1 MAMTGGTRSLH
12 ERLRGFEIRATV
24 EQLALAASLYWLLLC
39 NRPLFAAVFAGRDL
53 GAASSWLL
61 GISVA
66 VLLLA
71 LHWLILL
78 LVLNRWT
85 ARPLLALLFVITAF
99 ATFYIERFNIVLDSA
114 MLRNVLQ
121 THPAEARELLS
132 PALLGHVL
140 WQAGIPVLLLWR
152 VRVIGLPPLRAGV
165 RRLAA
170 LAIALVAAVAAVL
183 VSFQPLSSLMRNQH
197 AVRFM
202 ATPANVFWATSV
214 ALAAQTREAAKP
226 RQPIGLDAAPGPTW
240 AQATRPRLLVLVVGE
255 TARAANWGLSGY
267 ARQTTPQLAERN
279 VINFRD
285 VSACGTNTEVSVP
298 CMFAPVGRRN
308 YDETRIRSSES
319 LLHVLARA
327 GADVLWL
334 DNQAGCKGVC
344 EGLPTRAARDGAPA
358 ALCRDGH
365 CLDEALLAGL
375 GAYLD
380 QTRGTRV
387 LVLHT
392 LGNHGPSY
400 FRRYPPAFER
410 FTPVCKFDDLA
421 RCALPDIA
429 NAYDNA
435 LLYTDHVLARLID
448 ALARRADRL
457 DSAMLFV
464 SDHGESLGEKGLFLH
479 GMPYRLAPEEQLKVP
494 MVLWQTAG
502 FASRAGVDETCLRKH
517 ATQPASHDHLFHTVL
532 GLLDVRTALYER
544 AWDLGAACRA
554 ATPRP

>member
-1 MAMTGGTRSLH
+1 
-12 ERLRGFEIRATV
+12 
-24 EQLALAASLYWLLLC
+24 
-39 NRPLFAAVFAGRDL
+39 
-53 GAASSWLL
+53 
-61 GISVA
+61 
-66 VLLLA
+66 
-71 LHWLILL
+71 
-78 LVLNRWT
+78 
-85 ARPLLALLFVITAF
+85 
-99 ATFYIERFNIVLDSA
+99 
-114 MLRNVLQ
+114 
-121 THPAEARELLS
+121 
-132 PALLGHVL
+132 
-140 WQAGIPVLLLWR
+140 
-152 VRVIGLPPLRAGV
+152 
-165 RRLAA
+165 
-170 LAIALVAAVAAVL
+170 
-183 VSFQPLSSLMRNQH
+183 
-197 AVRFM
+197 
-202 ATPANVFWATSV
+202 
-214 ALAAQTREAAKP
+214 
-226 RQPIGLDAAPGPTW
+226 
-240 AQATRPRLLVLVVGE
+240 
-255 TARAANWGLSGY
+255 
-267 ARQTTPQLAERN
+267 
-279 VINFRD
+279 
-285 VSACGTNTEVSVP
+285 
-298 CMFAPVGRRN
+298 
-308 YDETRIRSSES
+308 
-319 LLHVLARA
+319 
-327 GADVLWL
+327 
-334 DNQAGCKGVC
+334 
-344 EGLPTRAARDGAPA
+344 
-358 ALCRDGH
+358 
-365 CLDEALLAGL
+365 
-375 GAYLD
+375 
-380 QTRGTRV
+380 V

>member
-39 NRPLFAAVFAGRDL
+39 NRPLFVAVFAGRDL

-61 GISVA
+61 GTSVA

-71 LHWLILL
+71 LHGLILL

-140 WQAGIPVLLLWR
+140 WQAGIPLLLLWR
-152 VRVIGLPPLRAGV
+152 VRVIGLPPLRAGL

-226 RQPIGLDAAPGPTW
+226 RQPIGLDAAPGPSW
-240 AQATRPRLLVLVVGE
+240 AQAARPRLLVFVVGE
-255 TARAANWGLSGY
+255 TARTANWGLSGY
-267 ARQTTPQLAERN
+267 ARQTTPQLAERH

-285 VSACGTNTEVSVP
+285 VSACGTKT
-298 CMFAPVGRRN
+298 
-308 YDETRIRSSES
+308 
-319 LLHVLARA
+319 
-327 GADVLWL
+327 
-334 DNQAGCKGVC
+334 
-344 EGLPTRAARDGAPA
+344 
-358 ALCRDGH
+358 
-365 CLDEALLAGL
+365 
-375 GAYLD
+375 
-380 QTRGTRV
+380 
-387 LVLHT
+387 
-392 LGNHGPSY
+392 
-400 FRRYPPAFER
+400 
-410 FTPVCKFDDLA
+410 
-421 RCALPDIA
+421 
-429 NAYDNA
+429 
-435 LLYTDHVLARLID
+435 
-448 ALARRADRL
+448 
-457 DSAMLFV
+457 
-464 SDHGESLGEKGLFLH
+464 
-479 GMPYRLAPEEQLKVP
+479 
-494 MVLWQTAG
+494 
-502 FASRAGVDETCLRKH
+502 
-517 ATQPASHDHLFHTVL
+517 
-532 GLLDVRTALYER
+532 
-544 AWDLGAACRA
+544 
-554 ATPRP
+554 

>member
-1 MAMTGGTRSLH
+1 MATDGKPRSLRD
-12 ERLRGFEIRATV
+12 RLRSFEIRVTV
-24 EQLALAASLYWLLLC
+24 EQLALAASLYWLLVC
-39 NRPLFAAVFAGRDL
+39 NRPLFTAVVEGRDL
-53 GAASSWLL
+53 GAGATWLL
-61 GISVA
+61 VASVA
-66 VLLLA
+66 MLLLA

-85 ARPLLALLFVITAF
+85 ARPLLALLIVITAF
-99 ATFYIERFNIVLDSA
+99 ATFYIDRFNIVLDSA

-132 PALLGHVL
+132 PALVLHLL
-140 WQAGIPVLLLWR
+140 WQAGIALLLLWR
-152 VRVIGLPPLRAGV
+152 VRVISLPPLRSGL

-170 LAIALVAAVAAVL
+170 LAIALTAAIAAIL
-183 VSFQPLSSLMRNQH
+183 VSFQPLSSLVRNQH
-197 AVRFM
+197 AVRFL
-202 ATPANVFWATSV
+202 ATPANVVWAVGAT
-214 ALAAQTREAAKP
+214 LAAQTREAARP

-240 AQATRPRLLVLVVGE
+240 AQATRPRLLVFVVGE

-279 VINFRD
+279 VINFHD

-298 CMFAPVGRRN
+298 CMFAPVGRRD
-308 YDETRIRSSES
+308 YDETRIRGSES

-327 GADVLWL
+327 GAAVLWL
-334 DNQAGCKGVC
+334 DNQSGCKGVC
-344 EGLPTRAARDGAPA
+344 EGLSTRAARDGAPV

-365 CLDEALLAGL
+365 CLDEALLVGL
-375 GAYLD
+375 DAHLD
-380 QTRGTRV
+380 QARGTQV
-387 LVLHT
+387 LVLHM

-410 FTPVCKFDDLA
+410 FTPVCEFDDLA
-421 RCALPDIA
+421 RCALPDIV

-448 ALARRADRL
+448 ALARRAGQL
-457 DSAMLFV
+457 DSAMLYV
-464 SDHGESLGEKGLFLH
+464 SDHGESLGGKGLFLH
-479 GMPYRLAPEEQLKVP
+479 GMPYRLAPDEQLKVP

-502 FASRAGVDETCLRKH
+502 FAQRAGVAEACLRQR

-554 ATPRP
+554 VRDS

>member
-1 MAMTGGTRSLH
+1 MAGTDTSPR
-12 ERLRGFEIRATV
+12 RFEIRATV
-24 EQLALAASLYWLLLC
+24 EQLALAASLYWMLVC
-39 NRPLFAAVFAGRDL
+39 NRPLFTAVFAGRDL
-53 GAASSWLL
+53 GAPSTWLL
-61 GISVA
+61 TASVA
-66 VLLLA
+66 VLLLG
-71 LHWLILL
+71 LHTLILL

-85 ARPLLALLFVITAF
+85 ARPLLALLFVVTAF
-99 ATFYIERFNIVLDSA
+99 ATFYIDRFNIVLDSA
-114 MLRNVLQ
+114 MVRNVLQ

-132 PALLGHVL
+132 PALLLHVL
-140 WQAGIPVLLLWR
+140 WQAGIPLLLLWR
-152 VRVIGLPPLRAGV
+152 VRVIGYPPLRAGM

-170 LAIALVAAVAAVL
+170 LVIALVAAVAAIL
-183 VSFQPLSSLMRNQH
+183 VSFQPLSSLVRNQH
-197 AVRFM
+197 AVRYL
-202 ATPANVFWATSV
+202 ATPANWIWSTGA
-214 ALAAQTREAAKP
+214 ALAAQTREAARP

-298 CMFAPVGRRN
+298 CMFAPVGRRD

-327 GADVLWL
+327 GAAVEWL
-334 DNQAGCKGVC
+334 DNQSGCKGVC
-344 EGLPTRAARDGAPA
+344 EGLPERHMHDGAPA
-358 ALCRDGH
+358 ALCSGGH
-365 CLDEALLAGL
+365 CLDEALLVGL
-375 GAYLD
+375 DARLD
-380 QTRGTRV
+380 QASGTQV
-387 LVLHT
+387 LVLHM

-410 FTPVCKFDDLA
+410 FTPACKFDDLA

-502 FASRAGVDETCLRKH
+502 FASRAGTDEACLRKR
-517 ATQPASHDHLFHTVL
+517 AAQPASHDHLFHTVL
-532 GLLDVRTALYER
+532 GLLDVRTALYEQ
-544 AWDLGAACRA
+544 AWDLGAGCRR
-554 ATPRP
+554 ATPVN

>member
-1 MAMTGGTRSLH
+1 
-12 ERLRGFEIRATV
+12 
-24 EQLALAASLYWLLLC
+24 
-39 NRPLFAAVFAGRDL
+39 
-53 GAASSWLL
+53 
-61 GISVA
+61 
-66 VLLLA
+66 
-71 LHWLILL
+71 
-78 LVLNRWT
+78 
-85 ARPLLALLFVITAF
+85 
-99 ATFYIERFNIVLDSA
+99 
-114 MLRNVLQ
+114 
-121 THPAEARELLS
+121 
-132 PALLGHVL
+132 
-140 WQAGIPVLLLWR
+140 
-152 VRVIGLPPLRAGV
+152 
-165 RRLAA
+165 
-170 LAIALVAAVAAVL
+170 
-183 VSFQPLSSLMRNQH
+183 
-197 AVRFM
+197 
-202 ATPANVFWATSV
+202 
-214 ALAAQTREAAKP
+214 
-226 RQPIGLDAAPGPTW
+226 
-240 AQATRPRLLVLVVGE
+240 VLVVGE

-554 ATPRP
+554 APPRP